1 MRKTHKTQMK
11 LGLSM
16 RYLGYHDAAW
26 RHPEVP
32 PGGATDF
39 KYFLNSARIAEAAK
53 FDMVFFADGIGIRAD
68 DNPPGSLARTN
79 RNVELEPL
87 TLLSALA
94 AMTSHIGLVSTAS
107 TTYNEPF
114 HVARKFASLDNIS
127 GGRAGWNIVTSWSE
141 QEAWNFSR
149 DSHLDYDTR
158 YDRAKEFVDV
168 VTGLWDSWEADA
180 FVHDKASG
188 QFYDPT
194 KLHVLNHRGKHFSVR
209 GPLNAPPTPQGRPIL
224 VQAGAAE
231 QGQEIAAANADVV
244 YAAQVDLAGAKAYY
258 AGLKARMA
266 KHGRAPELLKVM
278 PAVTT
283 IVGRTRAEAQAKF
296 DQLQELIDPMV
307 GLASLFSSFGDL
319 SGYPLDGP
327 VPEPVN
333 AKVRSIAYNLW
344 NLAQRE
350 NLSIRQ
356 FYQKKSAGSGGLLL
370 KGTAGD
376 VADVM
381 EQWIDEGAA
390 DGFNL
395 TPTHL
400 PHGINDFVE
409 LVIPELRRR
418 GRFRTEYESTTLRG
432 NLGLPDYVNRH
443 VAQRHR
449 TALASD

>member
-1 MRKTHKTQMK
+1 MK

-26 RHPEVP
+26 RHPEIP

-39 KYFLNSARIAEAAK
+39 KYFLNSARIAERGK

-107 TTYNEPF
+107 TTYNEPY
-114 HVARKFASLDNIS
+114 HIARKFASLDNIS
-127 GGRAGWNIVTSWSE
+127 GGRAGWNVVTSWSE

-149 DSHLDYDTR
+149 DTHLDYDTR

-168 VTGLWDSWEADA
+168 VTGLWDSWENDA

-188 QFYDPT
+188 QFYDPS
-194 KLHVLNHRGKHFSVR
+194 KLHVLNHRGKHFTVR
-209 GPLNAPPTPQGRPIL
+209 GPLSAPPTPQGRPIL

-266 KHGRAPELLKVM
+266 KYGRAPELLKVM

-350 NLSIRQ
+350 NLTIRQ

-370 KGTAGD
+370 KGSAED
-376 VADVM
+376 VADAM
-381 EQWIDEGAA
+381 EEWMAEEAA

-400 PHGINDFVE
+400 PHGIDDFVE
-409 LVIPELRRR
+409 LVVPELRRR

-443 VAQRHR
+443 TAGRQR

>member
-1 MRKTHKTQMK
+1 MRKTQMK

-39 KYFLNSARIAEAAK
+39 KYFLNSARIAERAK

-107 TTYNEPF
+107 TTYNEPY
-114 HVARKFASLDNIS
+114 HIARKFASLDNIS

-149 DSHLDYDTR
+149 DTHLDYDTR

-168 VTGLWDSWEADA
+168 VTGLWDSWENDA

-188 QFYDPT
+188 QFYDPS
-194 KLHVLNHRGKHFSVR
+194 KLHVLNHRGKHFTVR
-209 GPLNAPPTPQGRPIL
+209 GPLSAPPTPQGRPIL

-266 KHGRAPELLKVM
+266 KYGRAPELLKVM

-344 NLAQRE
+344 NLARRE
-350 NLSIRQ
+350 NLTIRQ

-370 KGTAGD
+370 KGSAED
-376 VADVM
+376 VADAM
-381 EQWIDEGAA
+381 EEWMAEEAA

-400 PHGINDFVE
+400 PHGIDDFVE
-409 LVIPELRRR
+409 LVVPELRRR

-443 VAQRHR
+443 TAGRQR

>member
-1 MRKTHKTQMK
+1 MRKSQMK

-39 KYFLNSARIAEAAK
+39 KYFLNSARIAERGK

-94 AMTSHIGLVSTAS
+94 ATTTHIGLVSTAS
-107 TTYNEPF
+107 TTYNEPY
-114 HVARKFASLDNIS
+114 HIARKFASLDNIS

-141 QEAWNFSR
+141 QEAWNFNR

-158 YDRAKEFVDV
+158 YERAKEFVDV

-188 QFYDPT
+188 QFYDPA

-266 KHGRAPELLKVM
+266 KYGRAPELLKIM

-296 DQLQELIDPMV
+296 DQLQELIDPLV
-307 GLASLFSSFGDL
+307 GLASLYNNFGDL
-319 SGYPLDGP
+319 SAYPIDGP

-333 AKVRSIAYNLW
+333 AKVRSIAYNMW
-344 NLAQRE
+344 NMAQRE
-350 NLSIRQ
+350 NLTIRQ

-370 KGTAGD
+370 KGTPAD
-376 VADVM
+376 VADTM
-381 EQWIDEGAA
+381 EQWIDEEAA

-400 PHGINDFVE
+400 PHGAEDFVE
-409 LVIPELRRR
+409 LVVPELQRR

-432 NLGLPDYVNRH
+432 NLGLPAYVDRH
-443 VAQRHR
+443 TAARQR

>member
-1 MRKTHKTQMK
+1 MRKAQMK

-39 KYFLNSARIAEAAK
+39 KYFLNSARIAERGK

-68 DNPPGSLARTN
+68 DNPPGSLARSN
-79 RNVELEPL
+79 RNAELEPL

-94 AMTSHIGLVSTAS
+94 ASTSHIGLVSTAS

-114 HVARKFASLDNIS
+114 HIARKFASLDNIS

-149 DSHLDYDTR
+149 DAHLDYDTR

-188 QFYDPT
+188 QFYDPA

-266 KHGRAPELLKVM
+266 KYGRAPDLLKVM

-296 DQLQELIDPMV
+296 DQLQELIDPLV
-307 GLASLFSSFGDL
+307 GLASLFNAFGDL

-333 AKVRSIAYNLW
+333 AKVRSIAYNMW

-370 KGTAGD
+370 KGTAED
-376 VADVM
+376 VADM
-381 EQWIDEGAA
+381 LEQWIDEEAA

-400 PHGINDFVE
+400 PHGAEDFVE
-409 LVIPELRRR
+409 LVVPELRRR
-418 GRFRTEYESTTLRG
+418 GRFRSEYESTTLRG
-432 NLGLPDYVNRH
+432 NLGLPDYVNRY
-443 VAQRHR
+443 VAGRQR

>member
-1 MRKTHKTQMK
+1 MRSKTQMK

-26 RHPEVP
+26 RHPEIP

-39 KYFLNSARIAEAAK
+39 KYFLNSARIAERGK

-107 TTYNEPF
+107 TTYNEPY
-114 HVARKFASLDNIS
+114 HIARKFASLDNIS
-127 GGRAGWNIVTSWSE
+127 GGRAGWNVVTSWSE

-149 DSHLDYDTR
+149 DTHLDYDTR

-168 VTGLWDSWEADA
+168 VTGLWDSWENDA

-188 QFYDPT
+188 QFYDPS
-194 KLHVLNHRGKHFSVR
+194 KLHVLNHRGKHFTVR
-209 GPLNAPPTPQGRPIL
+209 GPLSAPPTPQGRPIL

-266 KHGRAPELLKVM
+266 KYGRAPELLKVM

-350 NLSIRQ
+350 NLTIRQ

-370 KGTAGD
+370 KGSAED
-376 VADVM
+376 VADAM
-381 EQWIDEGAA
+381 EEWMAEEAA

-400 PHGINDFVE
+400 PHGIDDFVE
-409 LVIPELRRR
+409 LVVPELRRR

-443 VAQRHR
+443 TAGRQR

>member
-1 MRKTHKTQMK
+1 MRKSQMK

-39 KYFLNSARIAEAAK
+39 GYFLSSALIAQRGK

-87 TLLSALA
+87 TLLAALA
-94 AMTSHIGLVSTAS
+94 PMTSHIGLVSTAS
-107 TTYNEPF
+107 TTYNEPY

-149 DSHLDYDTR
+149 DTHLDYDTR
-158 YDRAKEFVDV
+158 YDRAQEFVDV
-168 VTGLWDSWEADA
+168 VTGLWDSWEDDA
-180 FVHDKASG
+180 FVHDKVSG
-188 QFYDPT
+188 QFYNPS
-194 KLHVLNHRGKHFSVR
+194 KLHVLNHRGKHFAVR
-209 GPLNAPPTPQGRPIL
+209 GPLSAPRTPQGRPIL

-266 KHGRAPELLKVM
+266 KYGRASHLLKVM

-307 GLASLFSSFGDL
+307 GLANLFGSFGDL
-319 SGYPLDGP
+319 SDYPLDGP

-333 AKVRSIAYNLW
+333 APVRSIAYNMW
-344 NLAQRE
+344 HLAQRD
-350 NLSIRQ
+350 NMTIRQ

-370 KGTAGD
+370 KGTAED
-376 VADVM
+376 IADVM
-381 EQWIDEGAA
+381 EEWIAEEAA

-400 PHGINDFVE
+400 PHGINDFVD
-409 LVIPELRRR
+409 LVVPELQRR
-418 GRFRTEYESTTLRG
+418 GSFRTEYEGATLRE
-432 NLGLPDYVNRH
+432 NLGLPPNTNRH
-443 VAQRHR
+443 A
-449 TALASD
+449 AAAE

>member
-1 MRKTHKTQMK
+1 MRKTQMK

-39 KYFLNSARIAEAAK
+39 KYFLNSARIAERAK

-107 TTYNEPF
+107 TTYNEPY
-114 HVARKFASLDNIS
+114 HIARKFASLDNIS

-149 DSHLDYDTR
+149 DTHLDYDTR

-168 VTGLWDSWEADA
+168 VTGLWDSWEDDA

-188 QFYDPT
+188 QFYDPS
-194 KLHVLNHRGKHFSVR
+194 KLHVLNHRGKHFTVR
-209 GPLNAPPTPQGRPIL
+209 GPLSAPPTPQGRPIL

-231 QGQEIAAANADVV
+231 QGQEISAANADVV

-266 KHGRAPELLKVM
+266 KYGRAPELLKVM

-350 NLSIRQ
+350 NLTIRQ

-370 KGTAGD
+370 KGTAED

-381 EQWIDEGAA
+381 EAWMAEEAA

-400 PHGINDFVE
+400 PHGAEDFVE
-409 LVIPELRRR
+409 LVVPELRRR
-418 GRFRTEYESTTLRG
+418 GLFRTEYESNTLRG
-432 NLGLPDYVNRH
+432 NLGLPDHVNRH
-443 VAQRHR
+443 TAGRQRA
-449 TALASD
+449 ALASD

>member
-1 MRKTHKTQMK
+1 MRKTQMK

-26 RHPEVP
+26 RHPEIP

-39 KYFLNSARIAEAAK
+39 KYFLNSARIAERGK

-107 TTYNEPF
+107 TTYNEPY
-114 HVARKFASLDNIS
+114 HIARKFASLDNIS
-127 GGRAGWNIVTSWSE
+127 GGRAGWNVVTSWSE

-149 DSHLDYDTR
+149 DTHLDYDTR

-168 VTGLWDSWEADA
+168 VTGLWDSWENDA

-188 QFYDPT
+188 QFYDPS
-194 KLHVLNHRGKHFSVR
+194 KLHVLNHRGKHFTVR
-209 GPLNAPPTPQGRPIL
+209 GPLSAPPTPQGRPIL

-266 KHGRAPELLKVM
+266 KYGRAPELLKVM

-350 NLSIRQ
+350 NLTIRQ

-370 KGTAGD
+370 KGSAED
-376 VADVM
+376 VADAM
-381 EQWIDEGAA
+381 EEWMAEEAA

-400 PHGINDFVE
+400 PHGIDDFVE
-409 LVIPELRRR
+409 LVVPELRRR

-443 VAQRHR
+443 TAGRQR

>member
-1 MRKTHKTQMK
+1 MRKTQMK

-39 KYFLNSARIAEAAK
+39 KYFLNSARIAERAK

-107 TTYNEPF
+107 TTYNEPY
-114 HVARKFASLDNIS
+114 HIARKFASLDNIS

-149 DSHLDYDTR
+149 DTHLDYDTR

-168 VTGLWDSWEADA
+168 VTGLWDSWEDDA

-188 QFYDPT
+188 QFYDPS
-194 KLHVLNHRGKHFSVR
+194 KLHVLNHRGKHFTVR
-209 GPLNAPPTPQGRPIL
+209 GPLSAPPTPQGRPIL

-266 KHGRAPELLKVM
+266 KYGRAPELLKVM

-350 NLSIRQ
+350 NLTIRQ

-370 KGTAGD
+370 KGTAED

-381 EQWIDEGAA
+381 EAWMAEEAA

-400 PHGINDFVE
+400 PHGAEDFVE
-409 LVIPELRRR
+409 LVVPELRRR
-418 GRFRTEYESTTLRG
+418 GLFRTEYESNTLRG
-432 NLGLPDYVNRH
+432 NLGLPDHVNRH
-443 VAQRHR
+443 TAGRQRA
-449 TALASD
+449 ALASD

>member
-1 MRKTHKTQMK
+1 MRKTEMK

-39 KYFLNSARIAEAAK
+39 KYFLNSARIAERGK

-87 TLLSALA
+87 TLLAALA

-107 TTYNEPF
+107 TTYNEPY

-149 DSHLDYDTR
+149 DTHLDYDTR

-168 VTGLWDSWEADA
+168 VTGLWDSWDDDA

-188 QFYDPT
+188 QFYDPA

-209 GPLNAPPTPQGRPIL
+209 GPLNAPRTPQGRPIL

-258 AGLKARMA
+258 AGLKARMT
-266 KHGRAPELLKVM
+266 KYGRAPELLKVM

-296 DQLQELIDPMV
+296 DQLQELIDPLV

-333 AKVRSIAYNLW
+333 AQVRSIAYNLW

-350 NLSIRQ
+350 NLTIRQ

-370 KGTAGD
+370 KGTAED

-381 EQWIDEGAA
+381 EQWIDEEAA

-400 PHGINDFVE
+400 PHGAQDFAE
-409 LVIPELRRR
+409 LVVPELRRR
-418 GRFRTEYESTTLRG
+418 GRFRSEYESATLRG

-443 VAQRHR
+443 TAQRHR

>member
-1 MRKTHKTQMK
+1 MRKTQMK

-26 RHPEVP
+26 RHPEIP

-39 KYFLNSARIAEAAK
+39 KYFLNSARIAERGK

-107 TTYNEPF
+107 TTYNEPY
-114 HVARKFASLDNIS
+114 HIARKFASLDNIS

-149 DSHLDYDTR
+149 DTHLDYDTR

-168 VTGLWDSWEADA
+168 VTGLWDSWENDA

-188 QFYDPT
+188 QFYDPS
-194 KLHVLNHRGKHFSVR
+194 KLHVLNHRGKHFTVR
-209 GPLNAPPTPQGRPIL
+209 GPLSAPPTPQGRPIL

-266 KHGRAPELLKVM
+266 KYGRAPELLKVM

-350 NLSIRQ
+350 NLTIRQ

-370 KGTAGD
+370 KGSAED
-376 VADVM
+376 VADAM
-381 EQWIDEGAA
+381 EEWMAEEAA

-400 PHGINDFVE
+400 PHGIDDFVE
-409 LVIPELRRR
+409 LVVPELRRR

-443 VAQRHR
+443 TAGRQR

>member
-1 MRKTHKTQMK
+1 MRKTQMK

-26 RHPEVP
+26 RHPEIP

-39 KYFLNSARIAEAAK
+39 KYFLNSARIAQRGK

-87 TLLSALA
+87 TLLAALA
-94 AMTSHIGLVSTAS
+94 PMTSHIGLVSTAS
-107 TTYNEPF
+107 TTYNEPY

-149 DSHLDYDTR
+149 DTHLDYDTR
-158 YDRAKEFVDV
+158 YDRAQEFVDV
-168 VTGLWDSWEADA
+168 VTGLWDSWEDDA

-188 QFYDPT
+188 QFYDPA
-194 KLHVLNHRGKHFSVR
+194 KLHVLNHRGRHFAVR
-209 GPLNAPPTPQGRPIL
+209 GPLNAPRTPQGRPIL

-244 YAAQVDLAGAKAYY
+244 YAAQVDIAGAKAYY

-266 KHGRAPELLKVM
+266 KYGRAPELLKVM

-296 DQLQELIDPMV
+296 DQLQELIDPLV
-307 GLASLFSSFGDL
+307 GLASLFNSFGDL
-319 SGYPLDGP
+319 SGHPLDGP

-333 AKVRSIAYNLW
+333 ARVRSIAYNMW
-344 NLAQRE
+344 NAAQRE
-350 NLSIRQ
+350 KLTIRQ

-370 KGTAGD
+370 KGTAED

-381 EQWIDEGAA
+381 ETWIAEGAA

-400 PHGINDFVE
+400 PHGINDFVD
-409 LVIPELRRR
+409 LVVPELQRR
-418 GRFRTEYESTTLRG
+418 GSFRTEYEGTTLRE
-432 NLGLPDYVNRH
+432 NLGLPPNVNRH
-443 VAQRHR
+443 VA
-449 TALASD
+449 AAS

>member
-400 PHGINDFVE
+400 PHGAEDFVE

>member
-1 MRKTHKTQMK
+1 MRKTQMK

-39 KYFLNSARIAEAAK
+39 KYFLNSARIAERGK

-107 TTYNEPF
+107 TTYNEPY
-114 HVARKFASLDNIS
+114 HIARKFASLDNIS

-149 DSHLDYDTR
+149 DAHLDYDTR

-168 VTGLWDSWEADA
+168 VTGLWDSWENDA

-188 QFYDPT
+188 QFYDPS
-194 KLHVLNHRGKHFSVR
+194 KLHVLNHRGKHFTVR
-209 GPLNAPPTPQGRPIL
+209 GPLSAPPTPQGRPIL

-266 KHGRAPELLKVM
+266 KYGRASELLKVM

-350 NLSIRQ
+350 NLTIRQ

-370 KGTAGD
+370 KGSAED
-376 VADVM
+376 VADAM
-381 EQWIDEGAA
+381 EEWMAEEAA

-400 PHGINDFVE
+400 PHGIDDFVE
-409 LVIPELRRR
+409 LVVPELRRR

-443 VAQRHR
+443 TAGRQR

>member
-1 MRKTHKTQMK
+1 MRKTQMK

-39 KYFLNSARIAEAAK
+39 KYFLNSARIAERGK

-107 TTYNEPF
+107 TTYNEPY
-114 HVARKFASLDNIS
+114 HIARKFASLDNIS
-127 GGRAGWNIVTSWSE
+127 GGRAGWNVVTSWSE

-149 DSHLDYDTR
+149 DTHLDYDTR

-168 VTGLWDSWEADA
+168 VTGLWDSWENDA

-188 QFYDPT
+188 QFYDPS
-194 KLHVLNHRGKHFSVR
+194 KLHVLNHRGKHFTVR
-209 GPLNAPPTPQGRPIL
+209 GPLSAPPTPQGRPIL

-266 KHGRAPELLKVM
+266 KYGRAPELLKVM

-350 NLSIRQ
+350 NLTIRQ

-370 KGTAGD
+370 KGSAED
-376 VADVM
+376 VADAM
-381 EQWIDEGAA
+381 EEWMAEEAA

-400 PHGINDFVE
+400 PHGIDDFVE
-409 LVIPELRRR
+409 LVVPELRRR

-432 NLGLPDYVNRH
+432 NLGLPDHVNRH
-443 VAQRHR
+443 TAGRQR

>member
-39 KYFLNSARIAEAAK
+39 KYFLNSARIAERAK

-168 VTGLWDSWEADA
+168 VTGLWDSWENDA
-180 FVHDKASG
+180 FVHDKTSG

-266 KHGRAPELLKVM
+266 KYGRAPELLKVM

-350 NLSIRQ
+350 NLTIRQ

-370 KGTAGD
+370 KGTVED
-376 VADVM
+376 VADTM
-381 EQWIDEGAA
+381 EEWMAEEAA

-409 LVIPELRRR
+409 LVVPELRRR

-443 VAQRHR
+443 AAQRQR

>member
-1 MRKTHKTQMK
+1 MRKTQMK

-26 RHPEVP
+26 RHPEIP

-39 KYFLNSARIAEAAK
+39 KYFLNSARIAERGK

-107 TTYNEPF
+107 TTYNEPY
-114 HVARKFASLDNIS
+114 HIARKFASLDNIS
-127 GGRAGWNIVTSWSE
+127 GGRAGWNVVTSWSE

-149 DSHLDYDTR
+149 DTHLDYDTR

-168 VTGLWDSWEADA
+168 VTGLWDSWENDA

-188 QFYDPT
+188 QFYDPS
-194 KLHVLNHRGKHFSVR
+194 KLHVLNHRGKHFTVR
-209 GPLNAPPTPQGRPIL
+209 GPLSAPPTPQGRPIL

-258 AGLKARMA
+258 AGLKARMT
-266 KHGRAPELLKVM
+266 KYGRAPELLKVM

-350 NLSIRQ
+350 NLTIRQ

-370 KGTAGD
+370 KGSAED
-376 VADVM
+376 VADAM
-381 EQWIDEGAA
+381 EEWMAEEAA

-400 PHGINDFVE
+400 PHGIDDFVE
-409 LVIPELRRR
+409 LVVPELRRR

-443 VAQRHR
+443 TAGRQR

>member
-1 MRKTHKTQMK
+1 MRKTQMK

-39 KYFLNSARIAEAAK
+39 KYFLNSARIAERGK

-107 TTYNEPF
+107 TTYNEPY
-114 HVARKFASLDNIS
+114 HIARKFASLDNIS
-127 GGRAGWNIVTSWSE
+127 GGRAGWNVVTSWSE

-149 DSHLDYDTR
+149 DTHLDYDTR

-168 VTGLWDSWEADA
+168 VTGLWDSWENDA

-188 QFYDPT
+188 QFYDPS
-194 KLHVLNHRGKHFSVR
+194 KLHVLNHRGKHFTVR
-209 GPLNAPPTPQGRPIL
+209 GPLSAPPTPQGRPIL

-266 KHGRAPELLKVM
+266 KYGRAPELLKVM

-350 NLSIRQ
+350 NLTIRQ

-370 KGTAGD
+370 KGSAED
-376 VADVM
+376 VADAM
-381 EQWIDEGAA
+381 EEWMAEEAA

-400 PHGINDFVE
+400 PHGIDDFVE
-409 LVIPELRRR
+409 LVVPELRRR

-443 VAQRHR
+443 AAQRQR

>member
-1 MRKTHKTQMK
+1 MRKTQMK

-39 KYFLNSARIAEAAK
+39 KYFLNSARIAERGK

-107 TTYNEPF
+107 TTYNEPY
-114 HVARKFASLDNIS
+114 HIARKFASLDNIS
-127 GGRAGWNIVTSWSE
+127 GGRAGWNVVTSWSE

-149 DSHLDYDTR
+149 DTHLDYDTR

-168 VTGLWDSWEADA
+168 VTGLWDSWENDA

-188 QFYDPT
+188 QFYDPS
-194 KLHVLNHRGKHFSVR
+194 KLHVLNHRGKHFTVR
-209 GPLNAPPTPQGRPIL
+209 GPLSAPPTPQGRPIL

-266 KHGRAPELLKVM
+266 KYGRAPELLKVM

-350 NLSIRQ
+350 NLTIRQ

-370 KGTAGD
+370 KGSAED
-376 VADVM
+376 VADAM
-381 EQWIDEGAA
+381 EEWMAEEAA

-400 PHGINDFVE
+400 PHGIDDFVE
-409 LVIPELRRR
+409 LVVPELRRR

-443 VAQRHR
+443 TAGRQR

>member
-1 MRKTHKTQMK
+1 MRKTQMK

-39 KYFLNSARIAEAAK
+39 KYFLNSARIAERGK

-87 TLLSALA
+87 TLLSAVA
-94 AMTSHIGLVSTAS
+94 ATTTHIGLVSTAS
-107 TTYNEPF
+107 TTYNEPY
-114 HVARKFASLDNIS
+114 HIARKFASLDNIS

-149 DSHLDYDTR
+149 DTHLDYDTR

-168 VTGLWDSWEADA
+168 VTGLWDSWESDA

-188 QFYDPT
+188 QFYDPS
-194 KLHVLNHRGKHFSVR
+194 KLHVLNHRGKHFAVR
-209 GPLNAPPTPQGRPIL
+209 GPLSAPPTPQGRPIL

-266 KHGRAPELLKVM
+266 KYGRAPDLLKVM

-307 GLASLFSSFGDL
+307 GLASLFNAFGDL

-333 AKVRSIAYNLW
+333 ARVRSIAYNMW

-350 NLSIRQ
+350 NLTIRQ

-370 KGTAGD
+370 KGTAED

-381 EQWIDEGAA
+381 EQWMTEEAA

-400 PHGINDFVE
+400 PHGAEDFVE
-409 LVIPELRRR
+409 LVLPELRRR
-418 GRFRTEYESTTLRG
+418 GLFRTEYESTTLRG

-443 VAQRHR
+443 TAGRQR

>member
-1 MRKTHKTQMK
+1 MRSKTQMK

-39 KYFLNSARIAEAAK
+39 KYFLNSARIAERGK

-107 TTYNEPF
+107 TTYNEPY
-114 HVARKFASLDNIS
+114 HIARKFASLDNIS
-127 GGRAGWNIVTSWSE
+127 GGRAGWNVVTSWSE

-149 DSHLDYDTR
+149 DTHLDYDTR

-168 VTGLWDSWEADA
+168 VTGLWDSWENDA

-188 QFYDPT
+188 QFYDPS
-194 KLHVLNHRGKHFSVR
+194 KLHVLNHRGKHFTVR
-209 GPLNAPPTPQGRPIL
+209 GPLSAPPTPQGRPIL

-266 KHGRAPELLKVM
+266 KYGRAPELLKVM

-350 NLSIRQ
+350 NLTIRQ

-370 KGTAGD
+370 KGSAED
-376 VADVM
+376 VADAM
-381 EQWIDEGAA
+381 EEWMAEEAA

-400 PHGINDFVE
+400 PHGIDDFVE
-409 LVIPELRRR
+409 LVVPELRRR

-432 NLGLPDYVNRH
+432 NLGLPDYVNLHTAGR
-443 VAQRHR
+443 QR

>member
-1 MRKTHKTQMK
+1 MRKTQKTQMK

-39 KYFLNSARIAEAAK
+39 KYFLNSARIAERAK

-266 KHGRAPELLKVM
+266 KYGRAPELLKVM

-319 SGYPLDGP
+319 SGYSLDGP

-350 NLSIRQ
+350 KLTIRQ

-370 KGTAGD
+370 KGTAQD
-376 VADVM
+376 VADALEEWM
-381 EQWIDEGAA
+381 AEEAA

-400 PHGINDFVE
+400 PHGIEDFVE
-409 LVIPELRRR
+409 LVVPELRRR
-418 GRFRTEYESTTLRG
+418 GRFRSEYESTTLRG

-443 VAQRHR
+443 VVQRQR

>member
-1 MRKTHKTQMK
+1 MRKTQMK

-39 KYFLNSARIAEAAK
+39 KYFLNSARIAERGK

-107 TTYNEPF
+107 TTYNEPY
-114 HVARKFASLDNIS
+114 HIARKFASLDNIS
-127 GGRAGWNIVTSWSE
+127 GGRAGWNVVTSWSE

-149 DSHLDYDTR
+149 DTHLDYDTR

-168 VTGLWDSWEADA
+168 VTGLWDSWENDA

-188 QFYDPT
+188 QFYDPS
-194 KLHVLNHRGKHFSVR
+194 KLHVLNHRGKHFTVR
-209 GPLNAPPTPQGRPIL
+209 GPLSAPPTPQGRPIL

-266 KHGRAPELLKVM
+266 KYGRAPELLKVM

-307 GLASLFSSFGDL
+307 GLASLFNAFGDL

-350 NLSIRQ
+350 NLTIRQ

-370 KGTAGD
+370 KGSAED
-376 VADVM
+376 VADAM
-381 EQWIDEGAA
+381 EEWMAEEAA

-400 PHGINDFVE
+400 PHGIDDFVE
-409 LVIPELRRR
+409 LVVPELRRR

-443 VAQRHR
+443 TAGRQR

>member
-39 KYFLNSARIAEAAK
+39 KYFLNSARIAERAK

-107 TTYNEPF
+107 TTYNEPY
-114 HVARKFASLDNIS
+114 HIARKFASLDNIS

-149 DSHLDYDTR
+149 DTHLDYDTR

-168 VTGLWDSWEADA
+168 VTGLWDSWENDA

-188 QFYDPT
+188 QFYDPA
-194 KLHVLNHRGKHFSVR
+194 KLHVLNHRGKHFTVR
-209 GPLNAPPTPQGRPIL
+209 GPLSAPPTPQGRPIL

-266 KHGRAPELLKVM
+266 KYGRAPELLKVM

-344 NLAQRE
+344 NLAHRE
-350 NLSIRQ
+350 NLTIRQ

-370 KGTAGD
+370 KGTAED
-376 VADVM
+376 VADTM
-381 EQWIDEGAA
+381 EDWMAEEAA

-400 PHGINDFVE
+400 PHGIEDFVE
-409 LVIPELRRR
+409 LVVPELRRR

-443 VAQRHR
+443 TAQRQR

>member
-1 MRKTHKTQMK
+1 MRKTRKTQMK

-266 KHGRAPELLKVM
+266 KYGRAPELLKVM

-400 PHGINDFVE
+400 PHGAEDFVE

>member
-1 MRKTHKTQMK
+1 MGKTQMK

-39 KYFLNSARIAEAAK
+39 KYFLNSARIAERGK

-68 DNPPGSLARTN
+68 DNPSGSLARSN
-79 RNVELEPL
+79 RNAELEPL

-94 AMTSHIGLVSTAS
+94 ASTSNIGLVSTAS
-107 TTYNEPF
+107 TTYNEPY

-149 DSHLDYDTR
+149 DTHLDYDTR

-168 VTGLWDSWEADA
+168 VTGLWDSWENDA
-180 FVHDKASG
+180 FVHDKTSG
-188 QFYDPT
+188 QFYDPS
-194 KLHVLNHRGKHFSVR
+194 KLHVLNHRGKHFAVR

-244 YAAQVDLAGAKAYY
+244 YAAQVDLAGAKSYY

-266 KHGRAPELLKVM
+266 KYGRAPELLKVM

-296 DQLQELIDPMV
+296 DQLQELIDPLV
-307 GLASLFSSFGDL
+307 GLASLFNSFGDL
-319 SGYPLDGP
+319 SKYPLDGP

-333 AKVRSIAYNLW
+333 AKVRSIAYNMW
-344 NLAQRE
+344 NMAKRE
-350 NLSIRQ
+350 NLTIRQ

-370 KGTAGD
+370 KGTPQD
-376 VADVM
+376 VADTM
-381 EQWIDEGAA
+381 EHWIAEGAA

-400 PHGINDFVE
+400 PHGAEDFVE
-409 LVIPELRRR
+409 LVVPELQRR
-418 GRFRTEYESTTLRG
+418 GVFRTEYESTTLRG

-443 VAQRHR
+443 TAARQRV
-449 TALASD
+449 ALASD